1 MRLGSLARR
10 CPLNIFVLDKD
21 PDLAARYQCDKHVI
35 KMILETAQL
44 LCSVFEP
51 GQAPYKRTHY
61 NHPSAVWTRASRA
74 NYMWLIEHGEAL
86 CYEYTRRYKKSHK
99 SEFVF
104 QWCRNQPVHEIL
116 PDVGELTPFAQA
128 MPEQYKNPDDAVAA
142 YRAYYKGEK
151 ARFAVWTPPAS
162 PPDWW

>member
-1 MRLGSLARR
+1 
-10 CPLNIFVLDKD
+10 LNIFVLDKD
-21 PDLAARYQCDKHVI
+21 PEKAAKYQCDKHVI

-86 CYEYTRRYKKSHK
+86 CYEYTRRYNKTHK

-104 QWCRNQPVHEIL
+104 QWCRNQSNTRTQTTPL
-116 PDVGELTPFAQA
+116 PPTALITRVRRHALPCGHLPLVLRTGGEL
-128 MPEQYKNPDDAVAA
+128 Y
-142 YRAYYKGEK
+142 
-151 ARFAVWTPPAS
+151 
-162 PPDWW
+162 